1 MVYLLTYDGYMK
13 EEKIQEI
20 CPSAKLF
27 MKCGL
32 KDCALEFRRF
42 YETAMPTLE
51 AGDEIVPA
59 VIWTL
64 EESEL
69 QDMDAVYPHEIYERA
84 VWNLKTEK
92 GVLEATVFLMRETP
106 FSLPQENEL
115 GMMEEAYEEHSF
127 DYSCVENALDRAKDR
142 EEAYGTL
149 YPGTDR

>member
-1 MVYLLTYDGYMK
+1 MVYLLTYDGYMR
-13 EEKIQEI
+13 EGYLEEI
-20 CPSAKLF
+20 CPSAILF
-27 MKCGL
+27 MQCGL

-51 AGDEIVPA
+51 VGDEIVPA
-59 VIWTL
+59 VIWKL
-64 EESEL
+64 EESDL
-69 QDMDAVYPHEIYERA
+69 QNMEAIYLNEIYERA

-115 GMMEEAYEEHSF
+115 GMMEEAYDEHNF

-149 YPGTDR
+149 YPGTD

>member
-13 EEKIQEI
+13 EEKLQEI
-20 CPSAKLF
+20 CLSAKLF
-27 MKCGL
+27 MQCGL

-51 AGDEIVPA
+51 VGEEIVPA
-59 VIWTL
+59 VIWKL
-64 EESEL
+64 EESDL
-69 QDMDAVYPHEIYERA
+69 QNMEAIYPNEIYQKTN
-84 VWNLKTEK
+84 WNLKTEK

-115 GMMEEAYEEHSF
+115 GMMEEAYEEHNF

-142 EEAYGTL
+142 EETYDTL

>member
-1 MVYLLTYDGYMK
+1 MVYLLTYDGYMR
-13 EEKIQEI
+13 EGYLEEI
-20 CPSAKLF
+20 CPSAILF
-27 MKCGL
+27 MQCGL

-51 AGDEIVPA
+51 VGDEIVPA
-59 VIWTL
+59 VIWKL
-64 EESEL
+64 EESDL
-69 QDMDAVYPHEIYERA
+69 QNMEAIYLNEIYERA

-115 GMMEEAYEEHSF
+115 GMMEEAYEEHNF

-142 EEAYGTL
+142 EETYDTL

>member
-1 MVYLLTYDGYMK
+1 MVYLLTYDGYMR
-13 EEKIQEI
+13 EGYLEEI
-20 CPSAKLF
+20 CPSAILF
-27 MKCGL
+27 MQCGL

-51 AGDEIVPA
+51 VGDEIVPA
-59 VIWTL
+59 VIWKL
-64 EESEL
+64 EESDL
-69 QDMDAVYPHEIYERA
+69 QNMEAIYLNEIYERA

-115 GMMEEAYEEHSF
+115 GMMEEAYEEHNF

-142 EEAYGTL
+142 EETYGTL

>member
-13 EEKIQEI
+13 KEKIQEI
-20 CPSAKLF
+20 CPSAILF
-27 MKCGL
+27 MQCGL

-51 AGDEIVPA
+51 VGDEIVPA
-59 VIWTL
+59 VIWKI
-64 EESEL
+64 EETDLQNMEL
-69 QDMDAVYPHEIYERA
+69 VYPNEIYERA

-115 GMMEEAYEEHSF
+115 GMMEEAYAEHSF

-142 EEAYGTL
+142 EGE
-149 YPGTDR
+149 